1 MTMMKKSIGLPST
14 QDPIPI
20 MVFSNNTA
28 MGYGEDIS
36 TLPCL
41 LVVVGDVSTSMIPG
55 IDLLNVSIALKDC
68 FDNRVKGTS
77 RIPIPYI
84 LNFWICPSEA
94 CSIEQSLS
102 PLKFLSFNSV
112 SGISSSLEAEQT
124 VLCSSSSP
132 NITVYFSVYGSTL
145 SATKTQLLASS
156 ASVRCAGCGRSQ
168 VRTEQQLQNIT
179 AWTCTPCLPGQYIID
194 PDKDSCNKCPLGTAC
209 FYMIQRYL
217 FIKDEIT
224 VITLHT
230 SDNLV
235 YFRHNMPRQRILDP
249 NSSWEHLEGFGWNIQ
264 AYQLPRRLS
273 AC

>member
-1 MTMMKKSIGLPST
+1 MRMMKKSIGLPFT
-14 QDPIPI
+14 QDPIPV

-28 MGYGEDIS
+28 MAYGGDIS

-41 LVVVGDVSTSMIPG
+41 LVVVGDASTSMIPG

-68 FDNRVKGTS
+68 FDHRVKGTS

-94 CSIEQSLS
+94 CSIEQSLA
-102 PLKFLSFNSV
+102 PLKFLSFDSV

-124 VLCSSSSP
+124 VLCSSSAP

-145 SATKTQLLASS
+145 SASKTQLLASS

-209 FYMIQRYL
+209 FQRYL
-217 FIKDEIT
+217 FRYEIT
-224 VITLHT
+224 VIPLHT

-235 YFRHNMPRQRILDP
+235 HFRHNMPRQRILDP

-264 AYQLPRRLS
+264 AYQLPSRLS